1 MFMSTPIASPRRQYL
16 SRQVGTTLRAIAAA
30 SSVALALTPFVP
42 SAPAHAAFGPPGPAG
57 DPPTRSTSIT
67 TSVTD
72 EDDTYGP
79 LDISRVRHRITYINP
94 RGRVRLA
101 YGVKTYLPFDAGSLD
116 PRQRRFV
123 MELDT
128 DGRPGAERNVRI
140 STHDGLPIAEVIS
153 NATRK
158 VIATLDVTRPNA
170 QTLRITGPRRL
181 IGAHRYFWYSDFHA
195 DHSRHCGWS
204 DGYPV
209 TCQDDVP
216 EEGWIRLDSPAWPRD
231 PDSGA

>member
-1 MFMSTPIASPRRQYL
+1 MSLTTPIPSLRRHHPSTPAR
-16 SRQVGTTLRAIAAA
+16 TTVNAVAAA
-30 SSVALALTPFVP
+30 SVALALTPLMP
-42 SAPAHAAFGPPGPAG
+42 SAPAQAAFGSHRSAG
-57 DPPTRSTSIT
+57 EMPSRSTSIT
-67 TSVTD
+67 TTVTD
-72 EDDTYGP
+72 DDDTYGP
-79 LDISRVRHRITYINP
+79 LDISRVTHQITYTNP

-101 YGVKTYLPFDAGSLD
+101 YAVNTYLPFDAGSLD

-123 MELDT
+123 IELDT
-128 DGRPGAERNVRI
+128 DGRPGAERNIRI
-140 STHDGLPIAEVIS
+140 SARNGLPTAEVIS

-158 VIATLDVTRPNA
+158 VIATVDVTRPNA

-195 DHSRHCGWS
+195 DRSRHCGWS

-216 EEGWIRLDSPAWPRD
+216 QEGWIRLDSPAWPH
-231 PDSGA
+231 PQSVA